1 MHDGCHQGAILPF
14 FYRTYWDRPPREE
27 EQEEAHAFVN
37 VGPWPGSQRPLSTS
51 DDAWDA
57 LHIPLHIPQS
67 RAR

>member
-1 MHDGCHQGAILPF
+1 M
-14 FYRTYWDRPPREE
+14 
-27 EQEEAHAFVN
+27 N
-37 VGPWPGSQRPLSTS
+37 VGTWPGSQRPLSTS